1 MNHKYPFWLKV
12 LKEIHSRFGHRILP
26 KWYIFAF
33 DVTLVFLLVFA
44 AYLIRVNFHF
54 AQLPLDKVFEMGLFV
69 SAIYGLFFLY
79 FQTHSGIIRHTGLN
93 DILKL
98 AKASVIACLFLII
111 ITWIATWSGNR
122 PDFLPPVSVML
133 IHLFLSM
140 TLLWKTRFL
149 VRAVFQYVIRTYSKK
164 QQSVLI
170 FGAGVSGRFTRSALQ
185 ADMQVNYKILAFLDD
200 NPSIEGKFIEGI
212 PVFTPERF
220 FQNGRLKAMRDT
232 QQNGPNLLVIAVQ
245 QLSPQRRREVMEIAL
260 AHNFTVKV
268 VPPVGNWINGSLS
281 TTQLQKVRIEE
292 LLERPMIHM
301 DSHTVGQSIHGKVVM
316 ITGASGS
323 IGSELARQV
332 LAHSPKKLILLDQA
346 ESGLFDLQ
354 FAFQNDPVLK
364 SYSHLLQTVVGS
376 VCDPVFLQHTLGEH
390 KPDLIY
396 HAAAYKHVPLMEEN
410 PYMAVMN
417 NVFGT
422 KTLVDAALQN
432 GCKKFVFV
440 STDKAVN
447 PCNVM
452 GASKRIAEMYVQS
465 HNSEETHFITTRF
478 GNVLGSNGSVLN
490 IFQKQLDAGGPL
502 TVTHKDVYRYF
513 MLISEACSLV
523 MEAGVM
529 GNGGEIFLFDMGTP
543 VKIYDLARHVI
554 QLNGLTPHKDI
565 NIKFTGLR
573 PGEKLFEELL
583 YDKESS
589 IPTHH
594 PKIMIAQANT
604 VSRDWLR
611 NQLAELQHIT
621 VTGNNMDIVGKMRE
635 IVGEYVPQNTIFA
648 TADSNGNGSINGKHR
663 EPEPAEEP
671 IVSQIP

>member
-1 MNHKYPFWLKV
+1 MTRKYPFWLKV
-12 LKEIHSRFGHRILP
+12 LKNIHSRFGHRILP
-26 KWYIFAF
+26 KWYVFVF
-33 DVTLVFLLVFA
+33 DVALVFTLVFA
-44 AYLIRVNFHF
+44 AYLIRINFYIS
-54 AQLPLDKVFEMGLFV
+54 QLPVDKVFEMGLFV
-69 SAIYGLFFLY
+69 ATIYGLFFLY

-98 AKASVIACLFLII
+98 AKASVIACLFLIVI
-111 ITWIATWSGNR
+111 VLIANWEGNR
-122 PDFLPPVSVML
+122 PDFLPPVSVLL

-149 VRAVFQYVIRTYSKK
+149 VRAVFQHVIRTYSKK
-164 QQSVLI
+164 QQGVLI

-185 ADMQVNYKILAFLDD
+185 ADMQMTYKVLAFLDD

-220 FQNGRLKAMRDT
+220 FQNGRLKAMHDT

-245 QLSPQRRREVMEIAL
+245 QLSQQRRREVMEKAL

-268 VPPVGNWINGSLS
+268 VPPVCNWINGTLS

-301 DSHTVGQSIHGKVVM
+301 NTNTVSQSIQGKVVM

-332 LAHSPKKLILLDQA
+332 LAHSPQKLILLDQA

-354 FAFQNDPVLK
+354 FAFQSDPVLK
-364 SYSHLLQTVVGS
+364 IYSHLLQTVVGS

-390 KPDLIY
+390 KPELIY

-422 KTLVDAALQN
+422 KSLVDAALQN
-432 GCKKFVFV
+432 GCKTFVFV

-452 GASKRIAEMYVQS
+452 GASKRLAEMYVQS
-465 HNSEETHFITTRF
+465 HNSKETHFITTRF
-478 GNVLGSNGSVLN
+478 GNVLGSNGSVLH

-529 GNGGEIFLFDMGTP
+529 GKGGEIFLFDMGTP
-543 VKIYDLARHVI
+543 VKIYDLARQII

-565 NIKFTGLR
+565 NIEFSGLR

-594 PKIMIAQANT
+594 PKIMIAKANS
-604 VSRDWLR
+604 VCSDWLGA
-611 NQLAELQHIT
+611 QLDELQQIA

-635 IVGEYVPQNTIFA
+635 IVEEYIPQNTIFA
-648 TADSNGNGSINGKHR
+648 AAHSNGNGSINDR
-663 EPEPAEEP
+663 LSEPEHAEEP
-671 IVSQIP
+671 IASQIP

>member
-1 MNHKYPFWLKV
+1 MTRKYPFWLKV
-12 LKEIHSRFGHRILP
+12 LKKIHSRFGHRILP
-26 KWYIFAF
+26 KWCVFAF
-33 DVTLVFLLVFA
+33 DVVLVFILVFA
-44 AYLIRVNFHF
+44 AFLIRINFHIDH
-54 AQLPLDKVFEMGLFV
+54 LPLDKVFKMGLFV
-69 SAIYGLFFLY
+69 SAIYGLFFQY

-98 AKASVIACLFLII
+98 AKASGIASLFLII
-111 ITWIATWSGNR
+111 MALVATWVGNR
-122 PDFLPPVSVML
+122 PDFLPPVSVLL
-133 IHLFLSM
+133 IHLFLTM

-149 VRAVFQYVIRTYSKK
+149 VRAVFQHVIRTYSKK
-164 QQSVLI
+164 QQGVLI

-212 PVFTPERF
+212 PIYTPERF
-220 FQNGRLKAMRDT
+220 FLNGKTKTFQDA

-245 QLSPQRRREVMEIAL
+245 QLSQQRRREVMEMAL
-260 AHNFTVKV
+260 AHAFSVKV
-268 VPPVGNWINGSLS
+268 VPPVCNWINGSLN
-281 TTQLQKVRIEE
+281 TNQLQLVRIEE

-301 DSHTVGQSIHGKVVM
+301 NSNTVSQSIQGKVVM
-316 ITGASGS
+316 ITGAFGS

-332 LAHSPKKLILLDQA
+332 LVHSPQKLILLDQA

-376 VCDPVFLQHTLGEH
+376 VCDPIFLQHTLGEY
-390 KPDLIY
+390 KPELIY

-478 GNVLGSNGSVLN
+478 GNVLGSNGSVLH

-543 VKIYDLARHVI
+543 VKIYDLARHII

-565 NIKFTGLR
+565 NIEFTGLR

-583 YDKESS
+583 YDKEYS

-604 VSRDWLR
+604 VCSDWLGT
-611 NQLAELQHIT
+611 QLDDLQQIAA
-621 VTGNNMDIVGKMRE
+621 TGNNMDIVGKMRD
-635 IVGEYVPQNTIFA
+635 IVEEYVPQNSIFA
-648 TADSNGNGSINGKHR
+648 TADNNGNGSITGKLS
-663 EPEPAEEP
+663 EPEHSEEP
-671 IVSQIP
+671 IASQIP